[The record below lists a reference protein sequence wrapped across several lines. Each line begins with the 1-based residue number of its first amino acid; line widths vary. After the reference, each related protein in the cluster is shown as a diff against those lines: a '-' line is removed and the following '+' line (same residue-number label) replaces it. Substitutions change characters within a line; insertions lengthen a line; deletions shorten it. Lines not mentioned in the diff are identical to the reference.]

1 MRVQHTGEAPR
12 VDGYRAHLDGLRA
25 LSIGLVLVQH
35 VTGTTRWFAGATGV
49 GLFFALSGYL
59 ITGLLLDEHQRT
71 GHVRLGRFYVRRLGR
86 LAPGLVFMLVVG
98 GALAAANGVGSLLGG
113 ALPALLYVEN
123 YVCILGGGQP
133 DVAFSHTW
141 SLAVEEHFY
150 LIWPV
155 VLLAMRRRWSLR
167 GMLRGT
173 LCLCVL
179 ALAWRTLL
187 QGTVHPPDSFFYWDS
202 VSRADSLLYG
212 CAAGIA
218 VRMGW
223 RPGAGHFV
231 AAVAGVGLLLNAT
244 PIVSVGVL
252 ASTLTGLAGAG
263 LVVGLDL
270 GAGRVVG
277 AVRRLFSVPPARW
290 LGKLSYS
297 IYLWHAVLIA
307 VLTHRIAEGS
317 PVRLVAVAM
326 SLPIAWVSFRFVEQ
340 PVRAW
345 VRQVSAQVP
354 ARPGLVPAAPEHRTW
369 NAA

>member
-1 MRVQHTGEAPR
+1 VHHTGDAPR
-12 VDGYRAHLDGLRA
+12 ADGYRAHLDGLRA
-25 LSIGLVLVQH
+25 LSIALVIVQH

-86 LAPGLVFMLVVG
+86 LAPGLAFMLVVG
-98 GALAAANGVGSLLGG
+98 GALAVVNGVGSLMRG
-113 ALPALLYVEN
+113 AVPALLYVEN
-123 YVCILGGGQP
+123 YVCIFSGGQP

-150 LIWPV
+150 VVWPV
-155 VLLAMRRRWSLR
+155 VLLAMRRRWSLG
-167 GMLRGT
+167 GMLRAT
-173 LCLCVL
+173 LGLCVL

-187 QGTVHPPDSFFYWDS
+187 LVAVHPSDSFFYWDS
-202 VSRADSLLYG
+202 ISRADSLLYG

-218 VRMGW
+218 VRIGW
-223 RPGAGHFV
+223 RPRLGHCIV
-231 AAVAGVGLLLNAT
+231 SVAGVGLLLNAT
-244 PIVSVGVL
+244 PVVSVGVL

-263 LVVGLDL
+263 LVVGLDV

-277 AVRRLFSVPPARW
+277 VVRRLFSDPPARW
-290 LGKLSYS
+290 FGRLSYS

-307 VLTHRIAEGS
+307 VLGHRIGDGS
-317 PVRLVAVAM
+317 PVRLVAVAL
-326 SLPIAWVSFRFVEQ
+326 SLPIAWVSCRFVEE

-345 VRQVSAQVP
+345 VRQVTAQAP
-354 ARPGLVPAAPEHRTW
+354 AGASLVPAAPRRRTW